1 MFNAA
6 VGLIVDVVLAIPDFI
21 EGYRNADEYMGLT
34 DKYFDK
40 YMNSTVFAVFILS
53 FLIGV
58 IIRLMF
64 LKWKRGYILSGVFAL
79 ISVIVWLWTKHLAN
93 HGVDGTVMLW
103 GLMATELAIG
113 SLIVGGLSL
122 LIKKMKH
129 QKANNLP

>member
-1 MFNAA
+1 
-6 VGLIVDVVLAIPDFI
+6 
-21 EGYRNADEYMGLT
+21 
-34 DKYFDK
+34 
-40 YMNSTVFAVFILS
+40 MNSTAFTVFVLP

-58 IIRLMF
+58 VIRLMF

-103 GLMATELAIG
+103 GLMSTELAIG

-122 LIKKMKH
+122 LIKKIKH

>member
-1 MFNAA
+1 
-6 VGLIVDVVLAIPDFI
+6 
-21 EGYRNADEYMGLT
+21 
-34 DKYFDK
+34 
-40 YMNSTVFAVFILS
+40 MNSVIFTVFVLPL
-53 FLIGV
+53 LIGV
-58 IIRLMF
+58 MIRLMF

>member
-1 MFNAA
+1 
-6 VGLIVDVVLAIPDFI
+6 
-21 EGYRNADEYMGLT
+21 
-34 DKYFDK
+34 
-40 YMNSTVFAVFILS
+40 MNSVIFTVFVLPL
-53 FLIGV
+53 LIGV
-58 IIRLMF
+58 MIRLMF
-64 LKWKRGYILSGVFAL
+64 LKWKRGYLISGVFVL
-79 ISVIVWLWTKHLAN
+79 ISVIVWLWTKHLVH